1 MSSRNYQANYTQ
13 SYGGYVSN
21 YDKKS
26 ISIKEQNIQNRQNDS
41 QYNLKKQNYKNVT
54 QDDSQREINYN
65 LGSERSLG
73 QHKQDQYNY
82 NDYSFRSN
90 KRNENNDFGNQKQSN
105 NYSSNSLQ
113 VSDKNY
119 FNDASNQTS
128 LMPSI
133 DNLYEGYSK
142 KSKIKSDKK
151 NQQYYQQYGSS
162 PKNNNGYED
171 YNQKS
176 YNSPKNNKGNSNYDS
191 YGFTFDKK
199 QSNRGNKNNYD
210 IDYDNSINRSSN
222 QSSQRDLFENQNGY
236 DVSDGQSDDC
246 LDISDLEDENE
257 LRNKRYQSKQ
267 RFEKREQVQ
276 EWEIEYAFKKF
287 RANMKQIMAKK
298 QINLRTIFRQL
309 DTDNDNF
316 ISYIDF
322 CRGLSQI
329 NINSHIYF
337 NLDDFDLVT
346 CLFERLDIEKQK
358 KISFDAFRQVIYK
371 SKEDKLQISNLLKKI
386 RLKFNQKDKD
396 KLNQLFSEFDL
407 NKDGKIQFNEFK
419 QIMLKFEL
427 QQKEIDELFIHFD
440 KLKQNEIGYE
450 EFTKVLFEDHMI
462 QSNIS
467 KTIQEYMGEKS
478 MSLRHLYDSFS
489 DPQTKE
495 LKIGQYIKMMKHIGF
510 KYSDQI
516 VEETFDFFDA
526 DKSGS
531 ISYEEFEKVIYEQD
545 SSQNENT
552 KSRIPV
558 ILRAIRRQTLSRGI
572 DICLKLKS
580 VNHKS
585 RNRLN
590 FSIFCEC
597 LRELNVDIKQFEKE
611 VLFNLYKRVDEQDY
625 LDVEK
630 IVDDIL
636 FQKFDVSF
644 IRQRLLANLKRY
656 NLTYGQLFS
665 FFDENQ
671 NETINYQEFCQL
683 LDVIQVR
690 LTAEE
695 SIEAFAT
702 FDINQDGDVTQDE
715 FIRVLEGKEVDH
727 QIRFEQMMNNLKVQQ
742 QAEQPKNLMQLLEHK
757 GIKVEGLQIKDMM
770 SQSEDQQVNKKQIP
784 KNSIFFKNNQNSLNG
799 KIQQHQFSEMYLK
812 FIKEKPGVLKEEFD
826 LNQIIDC
833 IIYNIQELNID
844 FIHEFIRVDVQHYCV
859 LTSVTDFQN
868 ILQNI
873 NIFFTKEIIE
883 QVYLLF
889 MNSKNQFEYIK
900 FIMNIYNPFY
910 IFKRIFIYQ
919 MQINDFDLTD
929 IIQSIKQLS
938 KDKKQTDSYE
948 EKLQITPVDF
958 VDFCLQTYLSFDK
971 NSFQYIWTRLN
982 PKENEYIGVEE
993 FALGLQIPY
1002 NYHPFVDL
1010 QNMAEHQVEVI
1021 NEFCYQMA
1029 RNSYERNINVIELF
1043 LYFDKD
1049 CTFKLHNPS
1058 ILQKLANI
1066 LQIRMSNLEIKA
1078 IYTYLSKGDDCG
1090 NMPYFDIIKKTQLP
1104 HIYLKSILVIFLR
1117 MESWTLKQLFDH
1129 FQKENYWDLEILR
1142 QVIGYAKIK
1151 GISKDIERTFQV
1163 WANNKDRMNLNDLAR
1178 VLNIQEN
1185 WSHKEIEL
1193 DFLNKQNMNIKDHIH
1208 LIDVVPSSNPNYYL
1222 YYYINEPTTEFLQN
1236 QKKILQQG
1244 EEYAIQ
1250 QRQKELR
1257 GGILSAEEE
1266 QSIAQAASFL
1276 TQATSKKGSSE
1287 NFPINRSRQSTLQ
1300 SPKLRSSFISNQQ
1313 NLLKKDSV
1321 LSKFNK

>member
-1 MSSRNYQANYTQ
+1 MTIIMKGNLILI
-13 SYGGYVSN
+13 SN
-21 YDKKS
+21 TLQQTDLS
-26 ISIKEQNIQNRQNDS
+26 LIIPFIS
-41 QYNLKKQNYKNVT
+41 
-54 QDDSQREINYN
+54 N

-73 QHKQDQYNY
+73 EQKQQQQYNY
-82 NDYSFRSN
+82 NDYSQRST
-90 KRNENNDFGNQKQSN
+90 KHNENNDYGYIKKSN
-105 NYSSNSLQ
+105 NNSSNSLQ

-119 FNDASNQTS
+119 FKNTSNQSS

-133 DNLYEGYSK
+133 DNLYDGYSK
-142 KSKIKSDKK
+142 KSQIKSDKK
-151 NQQYYQQYGSS
+151 NQQYYEQYGSS
-162 PKNNNGYED
+162 PKNNKNNNNYDD
-171 YNQKS
+171 YNQKT
-176 YNSPKNNKGNSNYDS
+176 YNSPKNNKGDLNYDS
-191 YGFTFDKK
+191 YEFTFDKK
-199 QSNRGNKNNYD
+199 QKSKNHGNNYD
-210 IDYDNSINRSSN
+210 IDYDSKISYTDELIFIQFNIKTDSIIKSSN
-222 QSSQRDLFENQNGY
+222 QTSQRDLFENQNDY
-236 DVSDGQSDDC
+236 DISDGQSDDC
-246 LDISDLEDENE
+246 LDISDLEDEGE

-267 RFEKREQVQ
+267 RYEKREQVQ
-276 EWEIEYAFKKF
+276 EWEIEYAYKKF
-287 RANMKQIMAKK
+287 RANMKQIMTKK
-298 QINLRTIFRQL
+298 QL

-337 NLDDFDLVT
+337 NLEDFDLIT

-358 KISFDAFRQVIYK
+358 KISFDAFRQAIYK
-371 SKEDKLQISNLLKKI
+371 NKEDKLQISNLLKKI
-386 RLKFNQKDKD
+386 RLRFNQNDKD
-396 KLNQLFSEFDL
+396 TL
-407 NKDGKIQFNEFK
+407 NKLFLQFDQNNDGKIQFNEFK
-419 QIMLKFEL
+419 QIMQKFEL
-427 QQKEIDELFIHFD
+427 QTKEIDELFIHFD

-510 KYSDQI
+510 KYSDSI

-526 DKSGS
+526 DKSGA

-545 SSQNENT
+545 SSQNQNAQ
-552 KSRIPV
+552 SRIPI
-558 ILRAIRRQTLSRGI
+558 ILRSIRRQTLSRGI

-585 RNRLN
+585 RNRLT

-611 VLFNLYKRVDEQDY
+611 VLFNSYKRVNEQDY
-625 LDVEK
+625 LDVDK

-636 FQKFDVSF
+636 FQKFDISF

-690 LTAEE
+690 LSTEE

-742 QAEQPKNLMQLLEHK
+742 KAQQPKNLLQLLEHK
-757 GIKVEGLQIKDMM
+757 GIK
-770 SQSEDQQVNKKQIP
+770 EDQLDIKKQIP
-784 KNSIFFKNNQNSLNG
+784 QKSIYFNNNQNSING
-799 KIQQHQFSEMYLK
+799 KIQQHSFSEMYLK
-812 FIKEKPGVLKEEFD
+812 FVKEKPGALKEEFD
-826 LNQIIDC
+826 FNQVLEC

-873 NIFFTKEIIE
+873 NIFFTKEIVE
-883 QVYLLF
+883 QAYLLF
-889 MNSKNQFEYIK
+889 MNSQNQFEYIK
-900 FIMNIYNPFY
+900 FLMTIYNPFY
-910 IFKRIFIYQ
+910 LFKRIFIYQ
-919 MQINDFDLTD
+919 MQIKDFDLVD
-929 IIQSIKQLS
+929 MLQSIKQLS
-938 KDKKQTDSYE
+938 KDQKQIDSYE
-948 EKLQITPVDF
+948 ENLKITPTDF
-958 VDFCLQTYLSFDK
+958 VDYCLQTYLTFDK
-971 NSFQYIWTRLN
+971 NSFQYIWTKFN
-982 PKENEYIGVEE
+982 PKENESIGVED
-993 FALGLQIPY
+993 FAIGLQIPY
-1002 NYHPFVDL
+1002 NYHPFIDI
-1010 QNMAEHQVEVI
+1010 QNMAE
-1021 NEFCYQMA
+1021 YQ
-1029 RNSYERNINVIELF
+1029 IE
-1043 LYFDKD
+1043 
-1049 CTFKLHNPS
+1049 
-1058 ILQKLANI
+1058 
-1066 LQIRMSNLEIKA
+1066 IRMSNLEIKA
-1078 IYTYLSKGDDCG
+1078 IYTYLSKGDSCG
-1090 NMPYFDIIKKTQLP
+1090 QMPYFDIIKKTQLP
-1104 HIYLKSILVIFLR
+1104 HIYLKKNV
-1117 MESWTLKQLFDH
+1117 
-1129 FQKENYWDLEILR
+1129 WDLEILK

-1151 GISKDIERTFQV
+1151 SISKCIERTFQIWV
-1163 WANNKDRMNLNDLAR
+1163 NNKNQMNLSDLER
-1178 VLNIQEN
+1178 ILNIQES
-1185 WSHKEIEL
+1185 WSPRQIEL
-1193 DFLNKQNMNIKDHIH
+1193 DFLNKQNMNIKDYIH

-1250 QRQKELR
+1250 QRQKEQR

-1266 QSIAQAASFL
+1266 QIIAQAASFL
-1276 TQATSKKGSSE
+1276 TQTTSKKGSSE

-1300 SPKLRSSFISNQQ
+1300 SPKMRNSFISNQQ

>member
-1 MSSRNYQANYTQ
+1 MSRTNQQANYDF
-13 SYGGYVSN
+13 SYGDYIPN
-21 YDKKS
+21 QDKKS
-26 ISIKEQNIQNRQNDS
+26 ISIKGQNNYNSYYDS
-41 QYNLKKQNYKNVT
+41 QYNLKKQNYKNEVQNEGQT
-54 QDDSQREINYN
+54 ENHYN

-73 QHKQDQYNY
+73 EHQYNY
-82 NDYSFRSN
+82 NDQSQTDN
-90 KRNENNDFGNQKQSN
+90 KRYENNDFEYKKQSN

-113 VSDKNY
+113 VSDKIQ
-119 FNDASNQTS
+119 FNNGSNQNS
-128 LMPSI
+128 IMPSI
-133 DNLYEGYSK
+133 DNFYEGYAK
-142 KSKIKSDKK
+142 KLKSDKK
-151 NQQYYQQYGSS
+151 NQQYYEQYRGS
-162 PKNNNGYED
+162 PKNNNNYED
-171 YNQKS
+171 YNKKAH
-176 YNSPKNNKGNSNYDS
+176 NSPKNNKGNLNYDQ
-191 YGFTFDKK
+191 YGFTFGKK
-199 QSNRGNKNNYD
+199 QSKNRNNYD
-210 IDYDNSINRSSN
+210 IDFDNSINKSSN
-222 QSSQRDLFENQNGY
+222 QTSQRDLFENQNDY
-236 DVSDGQSDDC
+236 DISDGQSDDC

-257 LRNKRYQSKQ
+257 LRSKRYQSKQ

-276 EWEIEYAFKKF
+276 EWEIEYAYKKF
-287 RANMKQIMAKK
+287 RANMKQIMTKK

-358 KISFDAFRQVIYK
+358 KISFDAFRQAIYK
-371 SKEDKLQISNLLKKI
+371 GKEDKLQISNLLKKI

-396 KLNQLFSEFDL
+396 TLNQLFSQFDQ

-419 QIMLKFEL
+419 QIMKKFEL
-427 QQKEIDELFIHFD
+427 QPKEIDELFIHFD

-462 QSNIS
+462 QTNIS

-478 MSLRHLYDSFS
+478 ISLRHLYDSFS

-495 LKIGQYIKMMKHIGF
+495 LKIGQYIKMMKNIGF
-510 KYSDQI
+510 KYSDSI
-516 VEETFDFFDA
+516 IEETFDFFDA
-526 DKSGS
+526 DKSGG

-552 KSRIPV
+552 KSRIPI
-558 ILRAIRRQTLSRGI
+558 ILRTVRRQTLSRGI

-585 RNRLN
+585 RNRLT

-597 LRELNVDIKQFEKE
+597 LKDLHVDIKQFEKE
-611 VLFNLYKRVDEQDY
+611 VLFNSYKRVEEQDY
-625 LDVEK
+625 LDVDK

-636 FQKFDVSF
+636 FQKFDISF

-665 FFDENQ
+665 FFDENK

-683 LDVIQVR
+683 LDAIQVR
-690 LTAEE
+690 LTSEE

-727 QIRFEQMMNNLKVQQ
+727 QIRFEQMMNNLKVQEKAQ
-742 QAEQPKNLMQLLEHK
+742 QPKNLMQLLEHK
-757 GIKVEGLQIKDMM
+757 GIKVEEQQIKDMM
-770 SQSEDQQVNKKQIP
+770 SQIEDQQDIKKYIP
-784 KNSIFFKNNQNSLNG
+784 QKSIYFNNNQNSING

-812 FIKEKPGVLKEEFD
+812 FVKEKPGVLKEEFD
-826 LNQIIDC
+826 FNQVLDF
-833 IIYNIQELNID
+833 IIYYIQELNID
-844 FIHEFIRVDVQHYCV
+844 FIHEFIRIDVQHYCV

-889 MNSKNQFEYIK
+889 MNSQNQFEYIK

-910 IFKRIFIYQ
+910 LFKRILIYQ
-919 MQINDFDLTD
+919 MQINDFDLTG
-929 IIQSIKQLS
+929 ILLSIKQLS
-938 KDKKQTDSYE
+938 KDQKQIDSYE
-948 EKLQITPVDF
+948 EKLKITPADF
-958 VDFCLQTYLSFDK
+958 VDYCLQTYLSFDK
-971 NSFQYIWTRLN
+971 NSFQYIWTKLN
-982 PKENEYIGVEE
+982 LKENESIGVED

-1002 NYHPFVDL
+1002 NYHPFIDL
-1010 QNMAEHQVEVI
+1010 QNMAEYQIEVI
-1021 NEFCYQMA
+1021 NQFCNLMA
-1029 RNSYERNINVIELF
+1029 RNSYERNINVLELF
-1043 LYFDKD
+1043 LYFDKE
-1049 CTFKLHNPS
+1049 CTFKLNNPC
-1058 ILQKLANI
+1058 ILQKIANI

-1078 IYTYLSKGDDCG
+1078 IYTYLSKGDSCG
-1090 NMPYFDIIKKTQLP
+1090 YMPYFEVIKKTQLP
-1104 HIYLKSILVIFLR
+1104 HIYLKTILTIFLR
-1117 MESWTLKQLFDH
+1117 MENWTLKQLFDH
-1129 FQKENYWDLEILR
+1129 FQKENFWDLEILR
-1142 QVIGYAKIK
+1142 KVIGYAKIK
-1151 GISKDIERTFQV
+1151 SISKGIERTFQI
-1163 WANNKDRMNLNDLAR
+1163 WANNKDQLNLSDLER
-1178 VLNIQEN
+1178 ILNIQEN
-1185 WSHKEIEL
+1185 WSPKQIEL
-1193 DFLNKQNMNIKDHIH
+1193 DFLNKQNMNIKDYIH
-1208 LIDVVPSSNPNYYL
+1208 LVDVVPRSNPNYYL

-1250 QRQKELR
+1250 QRQKEQR
-1257 GGILSAEEE
+1257 GGILSAQEE
-1266 QSIAQAASFL
+1266 QSIAQATSFL
-1276 TQATSKKGSSE
+1276 SQTTSKKGSSE
-1287 NFPINRSRQSTLQ
+1287 NFPASRQSTLQ
-1300 SPKLRSSFISNQQ
+1300 SPKMRSSFISNQQ
-1313 NLLKKDSV
+1313 SQLRKDSAF
-1321 LSKFNK
+1321 SKFNK